1 QMKLNDRNVSA
12 TKPSLENGDTDYI
25 FFDADIPGFGLRVRL
40 SGSRTWVFQY
50 SRNGRARKMTL
61 GKFPGISAQEAREL
75 VKPLYHQ
82 VQLGRDPASE
92 KQEAQIDHD
101 SFADVVAGYLEAKKP
116 DLRERTYVETTRY
129 LMVYAHSLHGRP
141 LANIS
146 RGDIADLLNK
156 I

>member
-1 QMKLNDRNVSA
+1 MKLNDRNVSA
-12 TKPSLENGDTDYI
+12 NKPALENGDTDYI
-25 FFDADIPGFGLRVRL
+25 FFDDDIPGFGLRVRV

-61 GKFPGISAQEAREL
+61 GKYPGITAQEAREL

-82 VQLGRDPASE
+82 VQLGHDPASE

-101 SFADVVAGYLEAKKP
+101 SFGDVVAAYLEAKKP
-116 DLRERTYVETTRY
+116 ELRDRTYGETTRY
-129 LMVYAHSLHGRP
+129 LMGYAHSLHKRP

-146 RGDIADLLNK
+146 R
-156 I
+156 